1 MVMGCDGK
9 LSASALPPNE
19 SSAVNAAKTVF
30 RIIPSD
36 SAHTIVI
43 ARSEATK
50 QSNFPCRGAMDCFAA
65 LAMTA
70 HSFA

>member
-9 LSASALPPNE
+9 LSATALPPNDM
-19 SSAVNAAKTVF
+19 SAINADRTVF
-30 RIIPSD
+30 RITPSD
-36 SAHTIVI
+36 SARTIVI

-50 QSNFPCRGAMDCFAA
+50 QSNFLCRGAMDCFAA